1 MTHSKNDDIQSTWP
15 QRFSVRVDRDKVVDF
30 IKCVSRQDNIP
41 LDNELKV
48 PKTFAASWF
57 GQSDVELCVLNS
69 IGNSL
74 NDEQH
79 ITLHVAQN
87 ITTTQNLQIG
97 KDYFLDIEG
106 NRSIGDG
113 KFEVFS
119 KVRDLTGAVQLELCG
134 VFIII
139 DTSQA
144 AR

>member
-57 GQSDVELCVLNS
+57 GQPDVELSVLNS
-69 IGNSL
+69 VGNSL

-79 ITLHVAQN
+79 ITLHVAQS
-87 ITTTQNLQIG
+87 ITTRETLQIG

-106 NRSIGDG
+106 STSIGDG

-119 KVRDLTGAVQLELCG
+119 KVRDLAGEIQLELRG

-139 DTSQA
+139 DTSKA
-144 AR
+144 A